1 MSFRI
6 RSALP
11 SDGAALAAIYAPYID
26 TVISF
31 ESPAPTAEE
40 FSGRIADISA
50 EYPFLVCEEDGRAV
64 GYAYAHRYR
73 VRAAFDWDA
82 ELSVYLEQS
91 YTGRGL
97 GMALYS
103 ALLEL
108 LRLQGFVSVYGT
120 VSSPNPPSERL
131 HERLGFAKVYTDVK
145 TGWKLGRW
153 CDLVYYRLQLRPFED
168 VPAPVTPFPELDPE
182 TVRAVYEKY
191 AAAMG
196 GETT

>member
-103 ALLEL
+103 ALLSCCGSRALSASMEPYP
-108 LRLQGFVSVYGT
+108 RPIRPASGCMSVSAL
-120 VSSPNPPSERL
+120 PR
-131 HERLGFAKVYTDVK
+131 YT
-145 TGWKLGRW
+145 RI
-153 CDLVYYRLQLRPFED
+153 
-168 VPAPVTPFPELDPE
+168 
-182 TVRAVYEKY
+182 
-191 AAAMG
+191 
-196 GETT
+196 